1 MASDKFKVSD
11 SVKIDIVRNI
21 IEPSYIEDIKS
32 NINLKNY
39 WKKSGITF
47 ETLSKVFVGV
57 SSIVSFSS
65 GIYDIPLLSF
75 LAGSTSVISLV
86 LLQYASHSFRES
98 KKNVAELNMT
108 LKKLELDTM
117 PDNIIPNAT
126 NNDGTTP
133 MFRTNENEN
142 KSLSRRNSESGSQG
156 QDNNS
161 SQGKQQSVSF
171 LPQKIMKHRIQNGI
185 REFLIKWN
193 DSKSDEDDT
202 WETQDDIM
210 KLSPEIVLD
219 YLKTIKFD
227 SDEKF

>member
-86 LLQYASHSFRES
+86 LLQYAS
-98 KKNVAELNMT
+98 
-108 LKKLELDTM
+108 
-117 PDNIIPNAT
+117 
-126 NNDGTTP
+126 
-133 MFRTNENEN
+133 
-142 KSLSRRNSESGSQG
+142 QG
-156 QDNNS
+156 
-161 SQGKQQSVSF
+161 
-171 LPQKIMKHRIQNGI
+171 
-185 REFLIKWN
+185 
-193 DSKSDEDDT
+193 
-202 WETQDDIM
+202 
-210 KLSPEIVLD
+210 IV
-219 YLKTIKFD
+219 
-227 SDEKF
+227 